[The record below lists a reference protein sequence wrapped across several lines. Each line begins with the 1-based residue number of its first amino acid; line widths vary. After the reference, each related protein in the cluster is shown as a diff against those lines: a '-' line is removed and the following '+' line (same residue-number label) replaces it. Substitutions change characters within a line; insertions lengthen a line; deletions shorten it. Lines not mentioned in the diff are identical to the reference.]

1 MEVATEPY
9 PLYNRTYHLYRVSPL
24 HHGDSPLLQDQS
36 LRTHA
41 QRLRSR
47 LKGDSIRG
55 VEVDFVGTEGA
66 LPNLGPLERCN
77 WDIIGDEDA
86 WIEKQRQLVDPD
98 ASEVAAS
105 VAPEQARG
113 LDISLEYER
122 TSYNALLL
130 RDPGTTSS
138 PEGFTSLPLLMI
150 KMPAPIREVVLN
162 YLRTTFDAHISPLK
176 LAPSFLTST
185 LETYFR
191 HLGASTST
199 QPIRDVIRQ
208 LQLQLSFPTSTTLL
222 KHLDI
227 TIATHDVTG
236 FVTRGKRIANS
247 TQTPFTSAISHY
259 LRKHLALNLSHP
271 KVQISKVTCGAFTLA
286 TDRLKLLVPDISD
299 TSTTEDNDIPD
310 LSPSQA
316 AAEEFYTALV
326 REATGTG
333 KFLAQELAPV
343 RASSP
348 PSSDGNA
355 ALPEGRGR
363 KRAVSTTG
371 SVNNNSKR
379 SRARGKENGRASQDV
394 NMGGL

>member
-24 HHGDSPLLQDQS
+24 HHGDSPLLQDGA

-41 QRLRSR
+41 QRLRNQ

-55 VEVDFVGTEGA
+55 VEVDFASTEGA

-77 WDIIGDEDA
+77 WDILGDEDA
-86 WIEKQRQLVDPD
+86 WIERQRQLVDPE

-105 VAPEQARG
+105 IAPEQARG

-191 HLGASTST
+191 HLGASASS

-208 LQLQLSFPTSTTLL
+208 LQLQLSFPTSTALL

-227 TIATHDVTG
+227 TIASHDVPG
-236 FVTRGKRIANS
+236 FVTRGKHIPNS
-247 TQTPFTSAISHY
+247 SPTPFTAAITLY
-259 LRKHLALNLSHP
+259 LRKHLALELSHP
-271 KVQISKVTCGAFTLA
+271 KVQISKITCGAFTLA
-286 TDRLKLLVPDISD
+286 TDRLKLQVPDISD
-299 TSTTEDNDIPD
+299 TSTTEDEAPD

-316 AAEEFYTALV
+316 AAEEFYAALV

-333 KFLAQELAPV
+333 KFLPQELAHV
-343 RASSP
+343 RASST

-355 ALPEGRGR
+355 RVAGGRGR
-363 KRAVSTTG
+363 KRAVSTTA

-379 SRARGKENGRASQDV
+379 SRARGKENGRGNQDV
-394 NMGGL
+394 SMGGL